1 MNQKKFIP
9 FLIILGLITIGC
21 ASKVEIPASSAQI
34 ELKDPSYRT
43 LMPVPSVL
51 NLQEGK
57 LYIDEKFRVQ
67 VQGISNVRLDAA
79 IGRAVH
85 RLAGRTGLFLPQVY
99 FDPDKE
105 IPNANMLIEVK
116 KYAEVQFGMDESY
129 ELNVSEKNIVLK
141 AETDIGAIRGLETF
155 LQLLDADSKGYY
167 IPAIVI
173 EDSPRFP
180 WRGLLI
186 DPCRHF
192 MPVDVIK
199 RNLDG
204 MAAVKLNV
212 LHWHLTEDQGFRA
225 ESKTYPKLHELGSDG
240 WYYSHQQIK
249 EVVAYAAD
257 RGIRVIPEFDLPGH
271 ATSWLVAYPE
281 LASAPGPYVIERKWG
296 IMDPTINPAIEET
309 YAFLDAFFKEM
320 SELFPDEYVHIGGDE
335 NKGRHWDANVEIK
348 KFMQNKGFTD
358 NGSLQNYFNQRLLS
372 ILKSYNKKMIGW
384 DEILHEDMPNDIVL
398 QSWRGREAM
407 NKAAQRGYRSL
418 LSNGYYIDLHQPT
431 DYHYLNDPLPPDS
444 PLNNSEKK
452 LILGGEATMWA
463 EFVSPEN
470 IDSRIWPRTAAIAER
485 FWSPGSFRDVDDMYR
500 RLKVTSFRL
509 EELGLMH
516 EKNYAMMLRRL
527 TGNSNIADLKTL
539 IDVIESVKIYERNKQ
554 RIHYSYSP
562 LTRVVDVTRPDAEVA
577 RRFRND
583 VTVFLENKA
592 SDKIM
597 AERIIQRLQ
606 VWASNHERLSE
617 VIDVSPILHDLG
629 LG

>member
-1 MNQKKFIP
+1 
-9 FLIILGLITIGC
+9 
-21 ASKVEIPASSAQI
+21 
-34 ELKDPSYRT
+34 
-43 LMPVPSVL
+43 
-51 NLQEGK
+51 
-57 LYIDEKFRVQ
+57 
-67 VQGISNVRLDAA
+67 
-79 IGRAVH
+79 
-85 RLAGRTGLFLPQVY
+85 
-99 FDPDKE
+99 
-105 IPNANMLIEVK
+105 
-116 KYAEVQFGMDESY
+116 
-129 ELNVSEKNIVLK
+129 
-141 AETDIGAIRGLETF
+141 
-155 LQLLDADSKGYY
+155 
-167 IPAIVI
+167 
-173 EDSPRFP
+173 
-180 WRGLLI
+180 
-186 DPCRHF
+186 
-192 MPVDVIK
+192 
-199 RNLDG
+199 
-204 MAAVKLNV
+204 
-212 LHWHLTEDQGFRA
+212 
-225 ESKTYPKLHELGSDG
+225 
-240 WYYSHQQIK
+240 
-249 EVVAYAAD
+249 
-257 RGIRVIPEFDLPGH
+257 
-271 ATSWLVAYPE
+271 
-281 LASAPGPYVIERKWG
+281 
-296 IMDPTINPAIEET
+296 
-309 YAFLDAFFKEM
+309 
-320 SELFPDEYVHIGGDE
+320 
-335 NKGRHWDANVEIK
+335 
-348 KFMQNKGFTD
+348 
-358 NGSLQNYFNQRLLS
+358 
-372 ILKSYNKKMIGW
+372 MIGW

-617 VIDVSPILHDLG
+617 VIDVSPILHEIRPMSKGLSNVASLG
-629 LG
+629 LEAIKKIQAGEKASDAWLNQSRILIEQAREPIAQTELMILPAINALVNYVE